1 MDNGIPT
8 NQIQLIKWK
17 NRKIQNTETDS
28 RRDGKYEQICNKKEL
43 KLRNQVLSTKEAQ
56 ITSMMKSTEY

>member
-17 NRKIQNTETDS
+17 NRHKLLKVTQEEMENMKIFTIS
-28 RRDGKYEQICNKKEL
+28 KEL
-43 KLRNQVLSTKEAQ
+43 KLEIKYFPQKKPRQLQ
-56 ITSMMKSTEY
+56 

>member
-17 NRKIQNTETDS
+17 NRHILLKLTQEEMENMNRFTIS
-28 RRDGKYEQICNKKEL
+28 KEL
-43 KLRNQVLSTKEAQ
+43 KLEIKQFPQKKPSQLQ
-56 ITSMMKSTEY
+56 G

>member
-17 NRKIQNTETDS
+17 NSTHTTETDS
-28 RRDGKYEQICNKKEL
+28 RRDGKYEQIHNKVRTRI
-43 KLRNQVLSTKEAQ
+43 RNQAVSTKEAQ
-56 ITSMMKSTEY
+56 LASRMKSTEY

>member
-17 NRKIQNTETDS
+17 NRHKLLKVTQEEMENMKIFTIS
-28 RRDGKYEQICNKKEL
+28 KEL
-43 KLRNQVLSTKEAQ
+43 KLEIKYFPQKKPRYLQ
-56 ITSMMKSTEY
+56 